1 MKLTMRNLI
10 VAAIATTV
18 MIGAPLLATADDITL
33 LNVSYDPTH
42 ELYAEFNA
50 AFAKYWKTKTG
61 DTVTIQLS
69 NGGSGSQSRAII
81 DGLQADVAT
90 LALAADIDA
99 LYTEADLIPEDWQN
113 RLPDNSSPYTSTV
126 VLLVR
131 KGNPKH
137 IKDFSDLIKPGV
149 SVITANPKT
158 SGGARWN
165 FLAAWSWAL
174 KEYGSESK
182 ARQFMAKLYK
192 NVPVL
197 DSGARDSTITF
208 VERGIGDVFIAWEN
222 EAFLAIEEMG
232 PGDYQMVIPSQ
243 SILAEPPVTV
253 VDEVVDDHDTRE
265 VATAY
270 LKYLYTKKG
279 QEIIG
284 KHFYRPRDPQVA
296 AQYKDQFPQIP
307 MTTIADFGGWDKA
320 QAKYFDDGGI
330 FDQIYEE
337 GHY

>member
-10 VAAIATTV
+10 AAAIATTV
-18 MIGAPLLATADDITL
+18 MIGAPLLATADDVTL

-113 RLPDNSSPYTSTV
+113 RLPDNSSPYTSTI

-137 IKDFSDLIKPGV
+137 IKDWGDLIKPGV
-149 SVITANPKT
+149 SVITPNPKT

-182 ARQFMAKLYK
+182 ARQFVSKLYT

-222 EAFLAIEEMG
+222 EAILAMEKMG

>member
-10 VAAIATTV
+10 AAAIATTV
-18 MIGAPLLATADDITL
+18 MIGAPLLATADDVTL

-50 AFAKYWKTKTG
+50 AFAKYWKAKTG

-113 RLPDNSSPYTSTV
+113 RLPDNSSPYTSTI

-137 IKDFSDLIKPGV
+137 IKDWGDLIKPGV
-149 SVITANPKT
+149 SVITPNPKT

-174 KEYGSESK
+174 KEYGSENK
-182 ARQFMAKLYK
+182 ARQFMAKLYT

-222 EAFLAIEEMG
+222 EAFLAMEEMG

-279 QEIIG
+279 QEIIA
-284 KHFYRPRDPQVA
+284 KHFYRPRDPQVT
-296 AQYKDQFPQIP
+296 AQYKDQFPKIP

-320 QAKYFDDGGI
+320 QAKFFDDGGM